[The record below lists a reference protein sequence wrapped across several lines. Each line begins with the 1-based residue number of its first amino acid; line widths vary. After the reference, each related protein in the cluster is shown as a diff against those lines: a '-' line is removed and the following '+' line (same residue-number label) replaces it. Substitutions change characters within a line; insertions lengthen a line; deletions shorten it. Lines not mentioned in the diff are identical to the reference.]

1 MFEDIGY
8 LMAAA
13 TVESDHQRGAQQA
26 LIAKRVEQAERLG
39 CCAVLVSET
48 LSMLEHPIAICGA
61 PGSRRSSTRK
71 STNGTRETRAFSS
84 EVDSGSRKEN
94 ASKRETRAPF

>member
-48 LSMLEHPIAICGA
+48 LSMLEH
-61 PGSRRSSTRK
+61 SYRNLRRAGFEEIFDK
-71 STNGTRETRAFSS
+71 
-84 EVDSGSRKEN
+84 EVYEWN
-94 ASKRETRAPF
+94 A